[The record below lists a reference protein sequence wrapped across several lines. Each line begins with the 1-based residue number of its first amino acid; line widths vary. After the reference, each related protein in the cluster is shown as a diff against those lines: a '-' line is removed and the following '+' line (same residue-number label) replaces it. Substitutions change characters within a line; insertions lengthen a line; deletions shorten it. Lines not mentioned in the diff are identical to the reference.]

1 MTALNAR
8 RRRILLTGGTSGIG
22 LELIRR
28 WGDRHDIVT
37 TSRSLSDDLAVLLE
51 NRPGI
56 THAVADQ
63 AKPMEAADRIAEA
76 LSARGWESL
85 DHAVLNAGTGFAAD
99 PAGEDTARLLGTL
112 DTNLTASMVLAHR
125 LFPLLEKGRGTLTLI
140 GSTAHRGTPAF
151 ASYAASKA
159 GLNGFARSLREE
171 WRGRIIVQVLHPGP
185 TRTMMHQKAG
195 LDTGRAGAFFTPPA
209 AMAAMIDHAIA
220 RRVGGRKLSF
230 LRYWS
235 GESLLARGL

>member
-1 MTALNAR
+1 MTALAAK

-22 LELIRR
+22 LELARR
-28 WGDRHDIVT
+28 WADRHDIVIT
-37 TSRSLSDDLAVLLE
+37 GRSLSGDLAALMR
-51 NRPGI
+51 NRPGV
-56 THAVADQ
+56 THVTADQ
-63 AKPMEAADRIAEA
+63 AKPEEAAAQIMAA
-76 LSARGWESL
+76 LAGRGWELL
-85 DHAVLNAGTGFAAD
+85 DHAVLNAATGYAAD
-99 PAGEDTARLLGTL
+99 PASEETARLLETL
-112 DTNLTASMVLAHR
+112 DTNLTATMLFAHH
-125 LFPLLEKGRGTLTLI
+125 LFPLLEAGRGTLTLI
-140 GSTAHRGTPAF
+140 GSTAHRGAPAF
-151 ASYAASKA
+151 ASYAATKA
-159 GLNGFARSLREE
+159 GINGFARSLREE

-185 TRTMMHQKAG
+185 TRTTMHKKAG

>member
-1 MTALNAR
+1 MTALAAK
-8 RRRILLTGGTSGIG
+8 RRRILMTGGTSGIG

-28 WGDRHDIVT
+28 WADRHDIVT
-37 TSRSLSDDLAVLLE
+37 TGRSLSDDLAALLE
-51 NRPGI
+51 TRPGL
-56 THAVADQ
+56 THAAADQ
-63 AKPMEAADRIAEA
+63 ANPMEAADRIDEA
-76 LSARGWESL
+76 IAARGWDTL
-85 DHAVLNAGTGFAAD
+85 DHAVLNAGTGFACD
-99 PAGEDTARLLGTL
+99 PASENITRMLETL
-112 DTNLTASMVLAHR
+112 DTNLTTSMVLAHR

-140 GSTAHRGTPAF
+140 GSTAHRGAPAF

-171 WRGRIIVQVLHPGP
+171 WRGRVRVQMLHPGP
-185 TRTMMHQKAG
+185 TRTLMHHKAG
-195 LDTGRAGAFFTPPA
+195 LDTGRAGALFTPPA

-220 RRVGGRKLSF
+220 RRVGGRRLSF